1 MYIETSGWIAIGSK
15 AWFIS
20 PSYQPASRTGG
31 KCMQFWYHMYGNSI
45 GQLNVYLKT
54 RSGYPGTKVWTMSRN
69 QGNQWLI
76 GQVKITTSSSFNV
89 STSFEFDNCT
99 ARVICLLLLG
109 INIYADVSLL
119 LNVKTFLPT
128 S

>member
-1 MYIETSGWIAIGSK
+1 MTFIEVLNLRNEELFLSLFFAAGYYMYIETSGWIAIGSK

-54 RSGYPGTKVWTMSRN
+54 TSGYPGTKVWTMSQN

-89 STSFEFDNCT
+89 SRTFEF
-99 ARVICLLLLG
+99 
-109 INIYADVSLL
+109 
-119 LNVKTFLPT
+119 
-128 S
+128 